1 MRYLLVCLLL
11 IGCGSSFKLEAT
23 ALTCG
28 VDIFSWSG
36 GLTRSV
42 LQGEGDGSFH
52 YAGSHGVASI
62 EGDYDLATGVFGY
75 DVVWSPGHARVNERV
90 DGQGT
95 LWTDG
100 DMDIE
105 YTREVQWVDES
116 VTTLTSRE
124 KRLGCSVSEQHTGED
139 GTTYLYG
146 TYDSDG
152 LEYRREYAEGSHTI
166 EAEGRL
172 GSAGGYGEEVAYES
186 GLYVLEYQQSGSL
199 SGNALRVFTD
209 TVDGVTVDG
218 QWTRDD
224 VGVVSYDYGVTG
236 EGYLEE
242 WLFELDFSGTGEGEV
257 VIGDTSCDLEVTD
270 FACERKRCGDLR
282 GSCTFP
288 ALAPRQ

>member
-1 MRYLLVCLLL
+1 MRYLSIFLLL
-11 IGCGSSFKLEAT
+11 IGCGPTFKLDAT

-42 LQGEGDGSFH
+42 LQGEGDGSFS
-52 YAGSHGVASI
+52 YAESYGVASVT
-62 EGDYDLATGVFGY
+62 GDYDLGSGMFGY

-105 YTREVQWVDES
+105 YTREIQWVDGS

-124 KRLGCSVSEQHTGED
+124 KRLGCAVSEQHTDEGE
-139 GTTYLYG
+139 TTYLYG
-146 TYDSDG
+146 TYDSGG

-166 EAEGRL
+166 EVWGRL
-172 GSAGGYGEEVAYES
+172 GAAASYGEEVAYES
-186 GLYVLEYQQSGSL
+186 DPYVLVYQESGSL

-209 TVDGVTVDG
+209 TSKGVTIEG

-224 VGVVSYDYGVTG
+224 LGTVAYDYGVTG
-236 EGYLEE
+236 EGYQEE
-242 WLFELDFSGTGEGEV
+242 WLFDLDFSGTGEGEV
-257 VIGDTSCDLEVTD
+257 VIGDTTCDLEVTD
-270 FACERKRCGDLR
+270 FVCERKRCGDLR

-288 ALAPRQ
+288 ALAPQQ